1 MVMQSR
7 RLLWC
12 ARKGIETRVRGKD
25 NAIVVDHT
33 LNNVSQECG
42 VIEPPS
48 KG

>member
-12 ARKGIETRVRGKD
+12 PRKGIETHVRGKD
-25 NAIVVDHT
+25 NAIVVKYM
-33 LNNVSQECG
+33 LNNVSQKCG
-42 VIEPPS
+42 VIDPSS